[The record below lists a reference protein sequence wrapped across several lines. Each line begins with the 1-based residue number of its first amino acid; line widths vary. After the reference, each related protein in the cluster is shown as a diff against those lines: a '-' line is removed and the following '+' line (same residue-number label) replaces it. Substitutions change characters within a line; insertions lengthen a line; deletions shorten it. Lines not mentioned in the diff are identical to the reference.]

1 MGHTPPVVLG
11 NEVDPDTFYQ
21 EYDAS
26 ALFAVES
33 SKYTRPE
40 VVLVDDDP
48 THIWIDDDHL
58 VETPNRRL
66 SSGKYLL
73 TRVGG
78 QMLYEVID
86 VRNTDTFD
94 SSDVPDIVDDVQ
106 NPTDELVLEHK
117 YDFESVISRS
127 GTTSVSR
134 YQFETEAP
142 LNMGHRPPK
151 IFEPAKE
158 R

>member
-11 NEVDPDTFYQ
+11 EEVDPDTFYQ

-26 ALFAVES
+26 PMFAVES
-33 SKYTRPE
+33 SKYTRPD
-40 VVLVDDDP
+40 VILVDDDP
-48 THIWIDDDHL
+48 THIWIDEDHL
-58 VETPNRRL
+58 VETANRRL

-86 VRNTDTFD
+86 VRDTDAFD

-106 NPTDELVLEHK
+106 NPTDELVLELR
-117 YDFESVISRS
+117 YDFESVTSRS
-127 GTTSVSR
+127 GTTSVPR
-134 YQFETEAP
+134 YQFETESP
-142 LNMGHRPPK
+142 LNMGHRPPT
-151 IFEPAKE
+151 IFESSKI